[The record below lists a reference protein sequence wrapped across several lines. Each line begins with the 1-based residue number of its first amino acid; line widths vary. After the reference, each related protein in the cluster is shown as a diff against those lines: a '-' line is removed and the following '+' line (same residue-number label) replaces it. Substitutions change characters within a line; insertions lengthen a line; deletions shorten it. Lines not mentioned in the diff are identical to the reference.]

1 MSAGMAAVTA
11 SEETVYTRYS
21 PDSGA
26 ANTANTTCGYLTINL
41 TVYSPGPVLAWSPS
55 VAAVMVATVAAQRT
69 RSEQAREE
77 YSSELAGESGDTAAL
92 LHSPHTSHSFGI

>member
-1 MSAGMAAVTA
+1 M
-11 SEETVYTRYS
+11 
-21 PDSGA
+21 
-26 ANTANTTCGYLTINL
+26 
-41 TVYSPGPVLAWSPS
+41 LAWSPS

-92 LHSPHTSHSFGI
+92 LHSPHSLTLMRHLEYHKHNKTLQRL